1 MKQKNKVDSKAGTL
15 KNENSTK
22 MLHVISKSA
31 SMLLIAMAGFGTMS
45 FTQDDTSVNS
55 IDTNLSVKKDT
66 NVGSTSSTYA
76 YNACCGVSVGKPGDD
91 TKNAL
96 YISLPKAST
105 VTKADKE
112 TASNFMAEAKS
123 RSIWSMDVVDAAVKA
138 DKEMNFN
145 FQLSNIF
152 PASEISIKADEQMI
166 NHFTDEI
173 VLKSLA
179 FNGNNA
185 QEADKVMSDNFI
197 AEHFYI
203 KNVRPSTDM
212 TAKADAS
219 MIKSFEK
226 ANLPSVSVPSQVA
239 AHGADVEMIGNYQ
252 AEVKITE
259 TVVAK

>member
-1 MKQKNKVDSKAGTL
+1 MKQMNKVDSKAGTL
-15 KNENSTK
+15 KNENSTN
-22 MLHVISKSA
+22 MLQNVISKSA

-55 IDTNLSVKKDT
+55 IDTNLSVKKEK
-66 NVGSTSSTYA
+66 NVESNASAYA

-105 VTKADKE
+105 VIKADKE
-112 TASNFMAEAKS
+112 TARNFMAEAKS
-123 RSIWSMDVVDAAVKA
+123 RSIWSIDVVDAAVKA

-152 PASEISIKADEQMI
+152 PASEISMKADEQMI

-173 VLKSLA
+173 VLKSFT

-185 QEADKVMSDNFI
+185 LAADKVMSDNFI

-203 KNVRPSTDM
+203 KNVRPSTEM
-212 TAKADAS
+212 IAQADAS

-226 ANLPSVSVPSQVA
+226 ANLPSISIPSNVA
-239 AHGADVEMIGNYQ
+239 AHSADVEMIGNYQ
-252 AEVKITE
+252 AGVAE
-259 TVVAK
+259 TIVANK